1 MQRLPSR
8 TSRRVAEGESDL
20 KLKALRSDRRG
31 EFTTMGFTDYC
42 ATEGVHHQHMM
53 PYSPQQNGVV
63 ERWNGTVVPTAGS
76 MLKAIGLPRWFWGEA
91 VNIVVYVL
99 NRCPTK
105 SVEVKWSTSGIAFS
119 QGAYVMKILERS
131 GMTRCNSCY
140 VPMEAHLKLSKQS
153 MPSLVDATVTSRP

>member
-1 MQRLPSR
+1 MQWLPSR

-31 EFTTMGFTDYC
+31 EFTTMGFADYC
-42 ATEGVHHQHMM
+42 ATEGVRRQHMM

-76 MLKAIGLPRWFWGEA
+76 MLKAIGLLGWFWGEA
-91 VNIVVYVL
+91 VNIAVYVL

-105 SVEVKWSTSGIAFS
+105 SVEVK
-119 QGAYVMKILERS
+119 
-131 GMTRCNSCY
+131 
-140 VPMEAHLKLSKQS
+140 
-153 MPSLVDATVTSRP
+153 